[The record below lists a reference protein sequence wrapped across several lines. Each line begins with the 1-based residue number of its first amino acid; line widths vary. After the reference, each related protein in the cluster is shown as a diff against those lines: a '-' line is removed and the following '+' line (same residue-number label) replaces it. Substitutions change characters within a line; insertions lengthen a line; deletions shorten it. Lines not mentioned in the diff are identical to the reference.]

1 MRVLRRIALI
11 SSGCQ
16 ESAERE
22 VSERVGGDRRLRH
35 LMPVAREALAR
46 RQMLRGVQL
55 KYTRAALSQP
65 DADLEGTA

>member
-1 MRVLRRIALI
+1 MRVLRRIARI
-11 SSGCQ
+11 SSGCR

-22 VSERVGGDRRLRH
+22 VLEPVGDRRLRH
-35 LMPVAREALAR
+35 LIPVAREALAR